1 LIKILIKLGL
11 GNVLIWGTHPQDVDR
26 AENRELW
33 YQILNKLKIM
43 QPPGGL
49 AHTEEEAY
57 KSVEKLG
64 FPVILRPSYVLG
76 GRAMEI
82 VRSKAELR
90 RYVKTAMEVELGKTL
105 LIDKYLDHAT
115 ELDVDALADK
125 EGTVVIA
132 GIMEHIEQ
140 AGVHS
145 GDSAC
150 SIPVQTIPDSA
161 LSNIIDCTERIA
173 KELNIVGLI
182 NIQFCVQ
189 DGRVY
194 ILEANPRASRTVPF
208 VAKAR
213 GLPFAKYA
221 SMLMAGN
228 TIRDICP
235 KWELSPRYT
244 SVKEVVLP
252 FEKFQGCDVLL
263 GPEMRSTG
271 EVMGIDSDF
280 PLAFLK
286 AQLAAGQ
293 KLPRPAQGAVYISV
307 KDLDKADIVPIA
319 RELDIM
325 GYIIVASLGTGE
337 VLRRCS
343 VNCQTTLKVHEG
355 RPNIADMLK
364 NNQIALVIISSD
376 QSSYG
381 LDDGL
386 TLRRLAIS
394 SRIPIITTTAGAT
407 AAISAIRCIEQRID
421 NISLQAYFSTE
432 AV

>member
-1 LIKILIKLGL
+1 
-11 GNVLIWGTHPQDVDR
+11 
-26 AENRELW
+26 
-33 YQILNKLKIM
+33 
-43 QPPGGL
+43 
-49 AHTEEEAY
+49 
-57 KSVEKLG
+57 
-64 FPVILRPSYVLG
+64 
-76 GRAMEI
+76 MEI

-90 RYVKTAMEVELGKTL
+90 RYVKMAMEIELEKTL

-115 ELDVDALADK
+115 ELDVDALVDK
-125 EGTVVIA
+125 KSTVIIV

-140 AGVHS
+140 AGIHS

-161 LSNIIDCTERIA
+161 LFNIIDCTERIA

-252 FEKFQGCDVLL
+252 FEKFQSCDVLL

-394 SRIPIITTTAGAT
+394 FRIPIITTTAGAT